1 MNLVFLY
8 LANIR
13 IYSGFFVNL
22 RGQNR
27 EIMAEQKEMNIEVK
41 ADVASGCYSNLAI
54 ITHSTSEFIID
65 FASNLPG
72 LQRPT
77 VQSRIIMTP
86 EHAKR
91 LLMALQDNI
100 NKYESNVGQINVG
113 GPKLTFPM
121 GGGNGNRN

>member
-1 MNLVFLY
+1 MEKQELKIELTP
-8 LANIR
+8 
-13 IYSGFFVNL
+13 
-22 RGQNR
+22 
-27 EIMAEQKEMNIEVK
+27 EM
-41 ADVASGCYSNLAI
+41 ASGKYANLAVI
-54 ITHSTSEFIID
+54 SHSVNEFFLD
-65 FASNLPG
+65 FISVVPNAP
-72 LQRPT
+72 QAR

-100 NKYESNVGQINVG
+100 NKYEANVGQINVG